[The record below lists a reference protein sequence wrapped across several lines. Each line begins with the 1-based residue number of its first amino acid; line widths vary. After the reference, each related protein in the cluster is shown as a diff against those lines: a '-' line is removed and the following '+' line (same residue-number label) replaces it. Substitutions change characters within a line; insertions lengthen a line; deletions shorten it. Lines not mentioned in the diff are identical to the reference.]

1 MKKILFFLLMTT
13 PFFVHAQFGIKA
25 GLNFA
30 RVSKSSDINF
40 NSSNRSGFHGGIFLA
55 PASKKI
61 ISSRTEILFSR
72 QGYNYKS
79 STSTGNVNMDYLTQA
94 QFICIN
100 ITRFVQLQFGAQTA
114 ILLSAQADSST
125 STGGTA
131 NPYGKIMDFY
141 NRFDYGYAL
150 GAEIHPVAGL
160 IIGARYNVSLAKV
173 YKYLQSA
180 QKPSFTSED
189 AKNNVVQV
197 SVGWRFGSKKDKKSK
212 EDKKE

>member
-1 MKKILFFLLMTT
+1 MKKKILFVLLFS

-30 RVSKSSDINF
+30 KVSKASDF
-40 NSSNRSGFHGGIFLA
+40 NSSRQSGFHAGIFLA
-55 PASKKI
+55 PSSKKI
-61 ISSRTEILFSR
+61 ISSKTELLFSR
-72 QGYNYKS
+72 QGYNYKTNS
-79 STSTGNVNMDYLTQA
+79 STGNVKLDYFTQA

-100 ITRFVQLQFGAQTA
+100 LTRFVQLQFGAQTA
-114 ILLSAQADSST
+114 ILLSAAVDSSNT
-125 STGGTA
+125 ARTG
-131 NPYGKIMDFY
+131 NSYGKIMDLY

-173 YKYLQSA
+173 YKDIQNLQR
-180 QKPSFTSED
+180 PSFTSED

-197 SVGWRFGSKKDKKSK
+197 SVGWRFGRK
-212 EDKKE
+212 